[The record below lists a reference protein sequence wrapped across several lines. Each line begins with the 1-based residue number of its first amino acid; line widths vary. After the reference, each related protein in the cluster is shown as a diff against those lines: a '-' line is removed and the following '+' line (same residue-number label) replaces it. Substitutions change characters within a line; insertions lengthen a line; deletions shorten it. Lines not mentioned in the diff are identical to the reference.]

1 MILIHI
7 SGPWTLH
14 IGNLKSP
21 KKSLTTPFSVRGI
34 PSRFLILGTSVAS
47 FRVSE
52 SFRSE
57 THGCLGTEKSL
68 RLSKFEKGNP
78 GLLTHSILR
87 SRALCNPGRF
97 RRVVLDH
104 HGPNI
109 APLGAECSRVV
120 HRPIFS
126 SFSVLEQVGAVF
138 PRCRDYVISRWDL
151 FAFLRPWLP

>member
-1 MILIHI
+1 M
-7 SGPWTLH
+7 
-14 IGNLKSP
+14 NLKSP
-21 KKSLTTPFSVRGI
+21 KETSITLFSVRGI

-47 FRVSE
+47 LRVSE

-57 THGCLGTEKSL
+57 TQSCLGTEKSL

-78 GLLTHSILR
+78 LLLTDSILR
-87 SRALCNPGRF
+87 SRSLCNAGRF
-97 RRVVLDH
+97 RRGVLDP

-126 SFSVLEQVGAVF
+126 PFSVLEQVGAVF
-138 PRCRDYVISRWDL
+138 PRCRDYVIASWDL
-151 FAFLRPWLP
+151 FAFLRPWVP